1 MSRLRARDTALLV
14 SLVSMRVG
22 LGGARFLAEPL
33 RFVNFE
39 EGYNATVAWLL
50 SRAPLLEHTLDF
62 QYRSFCGGCSVVT
75 LLSVPLLAGG
85 EELWRWK
92 VLALLW
98 GAATQVVGFFALD
111 ALIGRAAAW
120 VFALLYVVPTLG
132 GLDLSL
138 MLWGNHQES
147 AFFAVLALLAVGRG
161 WGLTAGVVLG
171 FALWF
176 TRTAAYE
183 VVVILPAALWQ
194 LRGQR
199 TRVLFGFAA
208 GLCLLL
214 VPAAGGDAGWY
225 RMAEAAGGPGASV
238 GKRLATLV
246 NPTALAARFWL
257 PLRDMAPGAAVWL
270 AAATAALWWA
280 AREPRARVV
289 AALPLAY
296 AGAYI
301 GTSFPIFLL
310 GAGSPVNNIRYHSPW
325 AFTLTL
331 LLAAGVG
338 VAWGRGLRKR
348 AAALIV
354 AVLVVDGVGLLR
366 ANWTPDA
373 RAWTLSAVNL
383 PQLVQTATPRLS
395 AAHLDVES
403 ADPRADGVL
412 RRMRG
417 LVLGHAAAE
426 SGDTEAFA
434 LADGDGVVLA
444 GIGEGLVEPCSDAA
458 TVKRWLDLA
467 PNPVAVGRGMAVTLG
482 LCPRGAEATI
492 QDRNTGLRIGETC
505 PICSAAGPAL
515 LDRCRGPG
523 SRHAGVLGTCLSIR
537 VASEPFAAEIL
548 YGAGRFWWEEW
559 RSEADLAEVAVQ
571 LGPLAHAF
579 IAGTQDPAAGTRIP
593 TFARATAQ
601 PPR

>member
-1 MSRLRARDTALLV
+1 M
-14 SLVSMRVG
+14 
-22 LGGARFLAEPL
+22 AEPL

-50 SRAPLLEHTLDF
+50 SRAPLWEHTLDF
-62 QYRSFCGGCSVVT
+62 QYRSFCGGCTVVT
-75 LLSVPLLAGG
+75 LLGAPLLTAG

-98 GAATQVVGFFALD
+98 GAATQIVGFFALD

-120 VFALLYVVPTLG
+120 AFALLCVVPTLG

-147 AFFAVLALLAVGRG
+147 GFFAVLALLALGRG

-183 VVVILPAALWQ
+183 VVVLLPAALWR

-199 TRVLFGFAA
+199 MRVLLGFAA
-208 GLCLLL
+208 GLSLLL
-214 VPAAGGDAGWY
+214 VPAGGGDAGWY
-225 RMAEAAGGPGASV
+225 RMAEAAGGPGGSV

-246 NPTALAARFWL
+246 DPTALGARLWL
-257 PLRDMAPGAAVWL
+257 PLRDMAPAAAVWL
-270 AAATAALWWA
+270 AAATAALGWA
-280 AREPRARVV
+280 VREPRARVV

-301 GTSFPIFLL
+301 GTSFPIFLV

-331 LLAAGVG
+331 LLGAGVG
-338 VAWGRGLRKR
+338 VAWARGLRKR
-348 AAALIV
+348 AVALIV
-354 AVLVVDGVGLLR
+354 AVLVADGVGLLR

-373 RAWTLSAVNL
+373 RAWTLSAVDL
-383 PQLVQTATPRLS
+383 RQLVLTATPRL
-395 AAHLDVES
+395 AAATLDVES
-403 ADPRADGVL
+403 ADARADVVL

-426 SGDTEAFA
+426 SDDAHAFA

-444 GIGEGLVEPCSDAA
+444 GMGEGLVEPCSDAA
-458 TVKRWLDLA
+458 TVERWLERA
-467 PNPVAVGRGMAVTLG
+467 PNPFLVGRGMAVTLG
-482 LCPRGAEATI
+482 LCPRASDASIT
-492 QDRNTGLRIGETC
+492 DRNAGLRLGETC
-505 PICSAAGPAL
+505 PICSAAGTGLVERCGGPASRDPSAL
-515 LDRCRGPG
+515 G
-523 SRHAGVLGTCLSIR
+523 SCLKRES
-537 VASEPFAAEIL
+537 VGLEFADEML
-548 YGAGRFWWEEW
+548 FGAGRFWADGA
-559 RSEADLAEVAVQ
+559 RTEADLAAVTTH

-579 IAGTQDPAAGTRIP
+579 IEGTDDPAAGTRIP
-593 TFARATAQ
+593 TFARASAQ